1 MIHILCVPRRKLII
15 YYLNKLFF
23 LYVNNQLTIDI
34 LNQIVAIKASINRVL
49 SDKLKISFSD
59 IIPVPRP
66 SILDEKVPHPYW
78 LSGFVSGD
86 GSFGINLSKSTTHK
100 LGWKWH
106 FYLQSGKISVILN
119 LWKI

>member
-34 LNQIVAIKASINRVL
+34 LNQIVAIKASINRGL

-59 IIPVPRP
+59 IIPVPKP